1 MNQQKIQQKVYLLI
15 SFRVVGFGF
24 IITSSGFIIY
34 FLWLCCNFCDVYI
47 QILTDVIFV
56 SLLVNVV

>member
-1 MNQQKIQQKVYLLI
+1 MNESTEKPTEKFTSLFPSVW
-15 SFRVVGFGF
+15 VGFGF
-24 IITSSGFIIY
+24 IIY
-34 FLWLCCNFCDVYI
+34 LLWLCCHFCDVYV